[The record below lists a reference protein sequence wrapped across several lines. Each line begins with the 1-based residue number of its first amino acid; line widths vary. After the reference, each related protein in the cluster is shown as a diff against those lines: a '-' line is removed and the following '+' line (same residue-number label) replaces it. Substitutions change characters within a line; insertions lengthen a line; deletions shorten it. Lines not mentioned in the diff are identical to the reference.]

1 MTTST
6 GHGSG
11 EWRSSGAG
19 EVGCIRVC
27 SHKGQGV
34 EVVTVTEESGILW
47 VLCRGQLRLSGSG
60 RRGMLNRR
68 SVPMGED
75 QHECSKDER
84 FTICTRRP
92 WWLGPGQRKV
102 AHSVYH
108 LIFFFLNV
116 GGSVILEM
124 SILF

>member
-1 MTTST
+1 MEVFWCWRS
-6 GHGSG
+6 GMHPGLQPQGSG
-11 EWRSSGAG
+11 
-19 EVGCIRVC
+19 C
-27 SHKGQGV
+27 
-34 EVVTVTEESGILW
+34 
-47 VLCRGQLRLSGSG
+47 GSG
-60 RRGMLNRR
+60 HSDGGVRHFVGFVPWSASALWIREKGMLNRR